1 MVAGTN
7 GAVRTRC
14 PRSLRPVDKDGRTAA
29 GLRDALDLNAPNG
42 LAVAAPLA
50 PPNSDRLAAGL
61 PVSSDRL
68 AAGLPGSLDLIM
80 SAREGK
86 PSNKLPHKGS
96 RWHHMTSAG
105 ATSKAREGAE
115 PGQVPGAKGRF
126 AVEDAVGTRR
136 AIQHEWKRGKQTKD
150 VLSACARIDAFLDN
164 PLFASDE
171 ERAAVSVQRT
181 ARGWLL
187 RLARKRGT
195 LLFPVEAQA
204 LADGRVLLHN
214 DYGARVYSL
223 SPPERRQA
231 VVHHF
236 AARHLQRVWR
246 KHALSAA
253 RLRPED
259 SCISVAPE
267 DSLLNVTSGINY
279 IDFACSKEQAES
291 AVELLQLATR
301 CHLARKRTKRMR
313 LRLSRAVNFLR
324 FLSTELST
332 ATATDA
338 SRIRIAAALRMQ
350 ACWRGAVSRRQF
362 KERIGSRGCAAVM
375 LQKTVR
381 GWSGRRKMAKI
392 LERILLRRMLH
403 FWNKVMWTLYS
414 PCKAVPCHNPGAPAR
429 CFAEDEARL
438 KALGA
443 AAESNQENE
452 NNATPRQEQDLVS
465 PPTKEKKKS
474 ARSDAGEEDSEEDI
488 GRQRSLWVER
498 EEDCD
503 SVMLVPEE
511 SKREAALETPRQSW
525 KVVQGSNSPCVM
537 MQAPPRGTNAQGA
550 VTQQTSA
557 ARVPPMQPAWPASYS
572 SSVCCEPGALKQG
585 ELLLRARSA
594 LL

>member
-1 MVAGTN
+1 
-7 GAVRTRC
+7 
-14 PRSLRPVDKDGRTAA
+14 L
-29 GLRDALDLNAPNG
+29 
-42 LAVAAPLA
+42 
-50 PPNSDRLAAGL
+50 
-61 PVSSDRL
+61 
-68 AAGLPGSLDLIM
+68 
-80 SAREGK
+80 
-86 PSNKLPHKGS
+86 
-96 RWHHMTSAG
+96 HHVTTAG
-105 ATSKAREGAE
+105 ATSSSKTREGAE
-115 PGQVPGAKGRF
+115 PGQAPGAKGRF
-126 AVEDAVGTRR
+126 AVEDSVGTRR

-150 VLSACARIDAFLDN
+150 VLSACARINAFLDN

-187 RLARKRGT
+187 RLARKRGA

-350 ACWRGAVSRRQF
+350 ACWRGTVSRRQL
-362 KERIGSRGCAAVM
+362 KARIGSRGCAAVM

-392 LERILLRRMLH
+392 LERLLLRRMLH

-414 PCKAVPCHNPGAPAR
+414 PCKAVACHDHPAR

-438 KALGA
+438 KALEEED
-443 AAESNQENE
+443 AEPYQENE
-452 NNATPRQEQDLVS
+452 DKATPRQEQDLVS
-465 PPTKEKKKS
+465 PPTKEKKKC
-474 ARSDAGEEDSEEDI
+474 AKSDAGEEDAEEDI

-503 SVMLVPEE
+503 SVMLVTEE
-511 SKREAALETPRQSW
+511 TKREAALETPRQSW
-525 KVVQGSNSPCVM
+525 QVVQGSAPPCVM
-537 MQAPPRGTNAQGA
+537 TQALPCGTNAQAA
-550 VTQQTSA
+550 VTEQASA
-557 ARVPPMQPAWPASYS
+557 ARVPPKQPAWPASYS

-585 ELLLRARSA
+585 EMLLRARSA